1 MWRSRARSA
10 ARGVTSAFSLMRKA
24 VPMLTPR
31 TSFSVISGLSVR
43 SAIGEPMIPDDN
55 WFVFRDVPWK
65 TVAAAAGI
73 LTIAIGFAYHVAG
86 HPMDFRVYH
95 YGARGVFDGT
105 RPVYGPASGI
115 GWPMHYRYPPLFLPL
130 LAPFAAMPLAWAA
143 GLWVVLKIFVLVA
156 LVRSIVER
164 TGAVPRPPSFVIPL
178 LFITPYL
185 IEEFRYGNAQF
196 FVFALTAAA
205 LLMNRERPVLAAGS
219 LALAISI
226 KVWPLFF
233 VPYLAVRRGWEVRGY
248 APSLVVWL

>member
-24 VPMLTPR
+24 APMLTPR

-55 WFVFRDVPWK
+55 GSVFRDLPWK
-65 TVAAAAGI
+65 TIAAAAGI

-115 GWPMHYRYPPLFLPL
+115 GWPMHYRYPPLFLL
-130 LAPFAAMPLAWAA
+130 VFAPFAAMPLAWAA
-143 GLWVVLKIFVLVA
+143 GLWVVLKVFVSVA

-164 TGAVPRPPSFVIPL
+164 TGAGTPL
-178 LFITPYL
+178 L
-185 IEEFRYGNAQF
+185 GKGG
-196 FVFALTAAA
+196 VAAPSSKWP
-205 LLMNRERPVLAAGS
+205 LPLKGAAGM
-219 LALAISI
+219 
-226 KVWPLFF
+226 
-233 VPYLAVRRGWEVRGY
+233 VRLTSDNR
-248 APSLVVWL
+248 WLNEPPRLRP